1 MSRIC
6 TNRCSIRSTTHRTRL
21 KITIRR
27 WLFSITCIRS
37 MRYIIISTYSTM
49 HLYMMCAVMILF
61 RTMEVAMVM
70 IVCMPSMHVSMIC
83 MIPPAQVTMI
93 ITWIKTPI
101 PSRMIHHISRSPKPT
116 KNHRSHHIFWHNHVV
131 ITIYIATTHYR
142 HTRCFLILA
151 FHNHRCHVLIQ
162 ILAYHCLYHYQVR
175 TFFGNLHH
183 SKEVNIPI
191 VIQIKIRKSII
202 RIIQSTFKI
211 LNIFRFSKRN
221 SHSFKV
227 KIITHLITLCFYRH
241 SLLRLQSYRSQHY
254 SQYKQY
260 TSHNLIHFR

>member
-70 IVCMPSMHVSMIC
+70 IVCMPSMYVSMIC
-83 MIPPAQVTMI
+83 MITPAQVTMI
-93 ITWIKTPI
+93 ITWVESPI

-131 ITIYIATTHYR
+131 ITVYISTSHYR
-142 HTRCFLILA
+142 HRCRCLILSLNY
-151 FHNHRCHVLIQ
+151 HSCH
-162 ILAYHCLYHYQVR
+162 IL
-175 TFFGNLHH
+175 
-183 SKEVNIPI
+183 K
-191 VIQIKIRKSII
+191 
-202 RIIQSTFKI
+202 
-211 LNIFRFSKRN
+211 
-221 SHSFKV
+221 
-227 KIITHLITLCFYRH
+227 
-241 SLLRLQSYRSQHY
+241 
-254 SQYKQY
+254 
-260 TSHNLIHFR
+260 